1 METGQPFDPNDQPAY
16 IINEFNEIQIEFS
29 EFSERLR
36 VSEYKV
42 GQDQGSTQC
51 ALLASTC
58 VHIYLNI
65 YVSSQTQ
72 TLLFILKIGVTL

>member
-42 GQDQGSTQC
+42 GQDQGSTSVHF
-51 ALLASTC
+51 LPPHVYIST
-58 VHIYLNI
+58 
-65 YVSSQTQ
+65 
-72 TLLFILKIGVTL
+72 